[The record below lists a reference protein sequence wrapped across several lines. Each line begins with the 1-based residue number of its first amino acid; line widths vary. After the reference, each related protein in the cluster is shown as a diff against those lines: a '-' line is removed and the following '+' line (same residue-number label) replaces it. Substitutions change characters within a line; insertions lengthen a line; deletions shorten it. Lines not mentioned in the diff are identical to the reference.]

1 MDKQDYQK
9 SGHTDHEKHNH
20 KHFHDQESPNNQS
33 RPHPLSG
40 FFACLLGDEPAPIS
54 EKIQTLR
61 ENLTES
67 ETIEEPLGQS
77 LIISKD
83 MVVLDLINSFPK
95 IKDYLQDIHPLGL
108 LSPRLDQTTLEL
120 FVSDLN
126 LDIDDIC
133 ADLTKLI

>member
-1 MDKQDYQK
+1 M
-9 SGHTDHEKHNH
+9 H
-20 KHFHDQESPNNQS
+20 KHDSKQPGHDHHSHSHDQESQNSQS
-33 RPHPLSG
+33 RPHPLAG

-61 ENLTES
+61 ENLTTS
-67 ETIEEPLGQS
+67 ETIEETLKQD

-83 MVVLDLINSFPK
+83 MVVLDLINNFPK
-95 IKDYLQDIHPLGL
+95 IKAYLQEIHPLGL

-120 FVSDLN
+120 FLSDLN
-126 LDIDDIC
+126 LDIDVIC